1 MTAGQC
7 SSYRLLINRFLKST
21 FGPALLLSID
31 SRFPKRMPLTIY
43 SLSVPRTLG
52 GGDCVLIYKLL
63 ARRKGFSRSQVPIL
77 GIEDSR
83 PVIKSRMLAGLRWFF
98 LSHQACAP
106 SRLFCCSFLAMGG
119 KLITVQSRCRPLW
132 GSLICPCVTT
142 LPGSHALAF
151 RVG

>member
-7 SSYRLLINRFLKST
+7 SSYRLLINRFLKSS
-21 FGPALLLSID
+21 FGPALLPSID

-98 LSHQACAP
+98 CHTRHVPLRGYSVVRFWRWAKKLRYMSKIAAIFAGADNTRLSCTQPIAN
-106 SRLFCCSFLAMGG
+106 
-119 KLITVQSRCRPLW
+119 
-132 GSLICPCVTT
+132 
-142 LPGSHALAF
+142 LPMAGL
-151 RVG
+151 

>member
-1 MTAGQC
+1 VQFIPPPHQSVSEIKLRPSTTTKH
-7 SSYRLLINRFLKST
+7 RF
-21 FGPALLLSID
+21 ALSEE
-31 SRFPKRMPLTIY
+31 MPLTIY

-83 PVIKSRMLAGLRWFF
+83 PVIKEQDASRFALVF

-106 SRLFCCSFLAMGG
+106 SRLFCCSILAMGE
-119 KLITVQSRCRPLW
+119 KVAVHVQDR
-132 GSLICPCVTT
+132 GD
-142 LPGSHALAF
+142 F
-151 RVG
+151 R